1 MRDVRVSKG
10 THMSAIFGF
19 FWFIIM
25 GGIIGWVASM
35 VMNRDA
41 AMGKF
46 WNIVVGIVGSFIGNS
61 VFSFVLGNG
70 SIGGWPPDVM
80 GIVSALIG
88 AIVLLGVL
96 NLIQRGKVRG

>member
-1 MRDVRVSKG
+1 ML
-10 THMSAIFGF
+10 GF
-19 FWFIIM
+19 IWFIIM

-46 WNIVVGIVGSFIGNS
+46 WNIVVGIIGSFIGNS
-61 VFSFVLGNG
+61 VFAFVLGSG
-70 SIGGWPPDVM
+70 TIGGWPPDIM
-80 GIVSALIG
+80 GIISALIG

-96 NLIQRGKVRG
+96 NLIQRGNVRG

>member
-1 MRDVRVSKG
+1 ML
-10 THMSAIFGF
+10 GF
-19 FWFIIM
+19 IWFIIM

-46 WNIVVGIVGSFIGNS
+46 WNVVVGILGSFIGNT
-61 VFSFVLGNG
+61 VFAFVLGSG
-70 SIGGWPPDVM
+70 TIGGWPPDVM

-96 NLIQRGKVRG
+96 NLIQRGNVRG

>member
-1 MRDVRVSKG
+1 ML
-10 THMSAIFGF
+10 GF
-19 FWFIIM
+19 IWFIIM

-46 WNIVVGIVGSFIGNS
+46 WNVVVGIVGSFIGNS
-61 VFSFVLGNG
+61 VFAFVLGSG
-70 SIGGWPPDVM
+70 TIGGWPPDIM

-96 NLIQRGKVRG
+96 NLIQRGNVRG

>member
-1 MRDVRVSKG
+1 MG
-10 THMSAIFGF
+10 WILGF
-19 FWFIIM
+19 IWFIIM

-46 WNIVVGIVGSFIGNS
+46 WNVVVGIVGSFIGNS
-61 VFSFVLGNG
+61 VLAFLPGIGNG
-70 SIGGWPPDVM
+70 KIGAWPPDIM

-88 AIVLLGVL
+88 AVLLLAIL
-96 NLIQRGKVRG
+96 NFFQRGNVRG

>member
-1 MRDVRVSKG
+1 ML
-10 THMSAIFGF
+10 GF
-19 FWFIIM
+19 IWFIIM

-46 WNIVVGIVGSFIGNS
+46 WNVVVGIVGSIIGNGIFGF
-61 VFSFVLGNG
+61 VFGG
-70 SIGGWPPDVM
+70 GEIGAWPPDIM
-80 GIVSALIG
+80 GVVAALAG

-96 NLIQRGKVRG
+96 NLIQRGNVRG

>member
-1 MRDVRVSKG
+1 MFILG
-10 THMSAIFGF
+10 WI
-19 FWFIIM
+19 WFLIM

-46 WNIVVGIVGSFIGNS
+46 WNVVVGIVGSIIGNG
-61 VFSFVLGNG
+61 VFGFVFGG
-70 SIGGWPPDVM
+70 GEIGAWPPDVM

-96 NLIQRGKVRG
+96 NLIQRGNVRG